1 MSKIIL
7 IVFVYLIFCSLCQ
20 NQIEL
25 NIEEGVYSY
34 TFEPHIIYNFTL
46 NAVSSGTYVIIFPD
60 TFKIIEA
67 TGDVHEALYD
77 SEYEYTSRV
86 YSQKFA
92 KGDYIKLQYPDNIY
106 DTLEGET
113 KKIRIEKKN
122 AFFNPNTQASPYI
135 YNIAMNKCNKPM
147 YFFLDNT
154 LLKGMYNIC
163 YSFLAKVHSGDFFGS
178 YRTTEFDPDFPIDKD
193 FEDFDI
199 SSLTDLPYD
208 YFNHH
213 LVILKLQCRE
223 PGLISIFIARGTYLN
238 LLNSVG
244 LQAIKEGYDFNVKIS
259 KENAYIQVINLYGN
273 TSIDLTKYKDNIY
286 YNDFYIKL
294 EIENHNTVEI
304 PFKIFGNDSMI
315 LTSMSYSESKSIIAK
330 EYEAIE
336 VKSNKRVIIP
346 LLESADKKY
355 IKINSTVNG
364 FYWDYQYSQTS
375 DINYLI
381 SSPSRRPYHFQ
392 RGNVVYIDNPYKYN
406 KIKKHFNYMFITFKH
421 YNEENSTFYYEYTN
435 ENDIKEE
442 TEEEESDKY
451 ETDEY
456 KSDKYESDKSENDRY
471 DTDEYKSDKFNT
483 DKNESDKDGKEKEG
497 NDEESNNKSDG
508 SHLLIY
514 QSGILLMLL
523 L

>member
-1 MSKIIL
+1 
-7 IVFVYLIFCSLCQ
+7 
-20 NQIEL
+20 
-25 NIEEGVYSY
+25 
-34 TFEPHIIYNFTL
+34 
-46 NAVSSGTYVIIFPD
+46 
-60 TFKIIEA
+60 
-67 TGDVHEALYD
+67 
-77 SEYEYTSRV
+77 
-86 YSQKFA
+86 
-92 KGDYIKLQYPDNIY
+92 
-106 DTLEGET
+106 
-113 KKIRIEKKN
+113 
-122 AFFNPNTQASPYI
+122 
-135 YNIAMNKCNKPM
+135 MNKCNKPM

-223 PGLISIFIARGTYLN
+223 PGFISIFIARGTYLN

-392 RGNVVYIDNPYKYN
+392 RGNVAYIDNPYKYN

-451 ETDEY
+451 
-456 KSDKYESDKSENDRY
+456 